1 VPLLATVI
9 ENAGADAP
17 TVFAL
22 RDLIEG
28 EIEPAEWVSIV
39 RRAA

>member
-1 VPLLATVI
+1 M
-9 ENAGADAP
+9 ENASFDAP
-17 TVFAL
+17 TVYAL

-28 EIEPAEWVSIV
+28 AIEPAEWVSIV